1 MGEHRMPRRPNV
13 PATIGFAVAIVAI
26 WLSGGCCGEALRD
39 LEYAV
44 VDSVSLKLDLYLPSA
59 PLAGPVPVVVWI
71 HGGAWLSGD
80 KNRTSAPEVLG
91 PDYAVASIDYRLSPQ
106 APFPAQIH
114 DCKAAIR
121 WLRAH
126 AAEYGID
133 PDRIG
138 AWGSSAGGHLAALLG
153 TSGGVEELEGTVG
166 DCLGVSSRVQA
177 VCDFFGP
184 IDLLTLVDPT
194 GEIDLGTAQSPV
206 GRLLGG
212 PLAEHIELAKLA
224 SPAVHVDATDP
235 PFLIV
240 HGDADEIVPWAQSV
254 TFHRILAN
262 AGVDASLYMVGLAGH
277 GGFAPSVYVP
287 VRAFFDRVLAP

>member
-1 MGEHRMPRRPNV
+1 MHRTPRRPSV
-13 PATIGFAVAIVAI
+13 PATIELAVAIAAV
-26 WLSGGCCGEALRD
+26 WLSWACCGATLRD

-44 VDSVSLKLDLYLPSA
+44 VDGISLKLDLYLPDASPA
-59 PLAGPVPVVVWI
+59 DLVPLVVWI

-91 PDYAVASIDYRLSPQ
+91 PEYAVASIDYRLSQQ

-126 AAEYGID
+126 AVEYGID

-212 PLAEHIELAKLA
+212 PRAERIELAKLA
-224 SPAVHVDATDP
+224 SPTAHVDATDP

-254 TFHRILAN
+254 TFHQILAD
-262 AGVDASLYMVGLAGH
+262 AGVDASLYVVGLAGH
-277 GGFAPSVYVP
+277 GGFAPSVYAL

>member
-1 MGEHRMPRRPNV
+1 MGKHRTPRQPNGS
-13 PATIGFAVAIVAI
+13 ATIGLAVAIAAV
-26 WLSGGCCGEALRD
+26 WLSWACCGATLRD

-44 VDSVSLKLDLYLPSA
+44 VDGISLKLDLYLPDASPA
-59 PLAGPVPVVVWI
+59 DLVPLVVWI

-91 PDYAVASIDYRLSPQ
+91 PDYAVASIDYRLSQQ

-126 AAEYGID
+126 AVEYGID
-133 PDRIG
+133 ADRIG

-212 PLAEHIELAKLA
+212 PRAERIELAKLA
-224 SPAVHVDATDP
+224 SPTAHVDATDP

-254 TFHRILAN
+254 TFHQILAD
-262 AGVDASLYMVGLAGH
+262 AGVDASLYVVGLAGH
-277 GGFAPSVYVP
+277 GGFAPSVYAL